1 MRSQA
6 KPDPYAHMGQA
17 VKARRQALNLSQ
29 TEAGDL
35 AGCGRLF
42 VSWVEQGKP
51 TLRLD
56 KLIDL
61 MHALGLQFALMAGSH
76 GIEVKV

>member
-1 MRSQA
+1 MRSDA
-6 KPDPYAHMGQA
+6 APELYAQMGRA
-17 VKARRQALNLSQ
+17 IKARRQALNLSQ
-29 TEAGDL
+29 TEAGEL

-61 MHALGLQFALMAGSH
+61 MHALGLQFALMTGAH
-76 GIEVKV
+76 GIEVRL